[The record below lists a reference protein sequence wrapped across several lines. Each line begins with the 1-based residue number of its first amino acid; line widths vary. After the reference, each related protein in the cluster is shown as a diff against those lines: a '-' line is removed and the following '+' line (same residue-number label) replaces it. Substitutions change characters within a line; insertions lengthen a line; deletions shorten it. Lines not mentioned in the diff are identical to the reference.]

1 MEPLSIELFF
11 KGKSFKEIIFSKKD
25 IENLNIY
32 LRNSKLRPVSNPIF
46 YDYCAYIGGT
56 YYAFKDKEDLAI
68 FISSTNSNVL
78 RKSFKKSYFKDTD
91 AFLINILIFSLI
103 FCFLN
108 KISLLISFI
117 LLIFEK
123 IFILN

>member
-68 FISSTNSNVL
+68 FISSTNSKVL

>member
-1 MEPLSIELFF
+1 MKPLSIELFF

-68 FISSTNSNVL
+68 FISSTNSKVL

-103 FCFLN
+103 FCFPN

>member
-1 MEPLSIELFF
+1 MKPLSIELFF

-68 FISSTNSNVL
+68 FISSTNSKVL

-91 AFLINILIFSLI
+91 AFLINISIFSLI

>member
-1 MEPLSIELFF
+1 MKPLSIEFFF

-68 FISSTNSNVL
+68 FISSTNSKVL

>member
-1 MEPLSIELFF
+1 MKPLSIELFF

-68 FISSTNSNVL
+68 FISSTNSKVL